1 MAAPQ
6 THYARSGDVRIAY
19 QVMGEGPVDLVL
31 VPGFITNLDV
41 QWEDA
46 GFVHLMSRLAAFGRL
61 IMFDKRGTGLSD
73 RVAPDAL
80 PSLETRMGDVRAV
93 MDACR
98 SRRAVLI
105 GASEGGPMSVLFAAT
120 YPERTRALV
129 LYGAYA
135 SFHRWVATVEQ
146 LEAFIAKADETW
158 GSGEMLKAFA
168 PSLYPNPRFRNW
180 WARWERLSASPG
192 AAVALA
198 RMNASIDVTAAAA
211 TVRVPTLVVHRAG
224 DVRINIEAGRWL
236 AANIPAARY
245 AEIPGSDHLMWVGDI
260 DRVVDEI
267 ELFVTGSNLS
277 APEPDRVLATVLAVE
292 IKDAERH
299 AIRVGNAAW
308 ARLLAGHAG
317 QIERLVT
324 QYRGQMIGQGQVGG
338 HALAAFDGPARAVRC
353 AQAIVAT
360 ARTMGGIGIGCGLH
374 TGEIG
379 RGTTGTE
386 PAGAAIHLAQ
396 RAAQLGRAGDV
407 LVSRTVTD
415 LVAGANLAFANT
427 PLRLTPDDG
436 GPLPLFRLAGPAVPA
451 APDHV
456 ADAALASLTPR
467 EREVLRLLAEGR
479 TNHAIADRLALSEH
493 TIKRHVANLLGKLA
507 LPSRAAAAALVGR
520 LGPG

>member
-46 GFVHLMSRLAAFGRL
+46 GFVHLMTRLAAFGRL

-73 RVAPDAL
+73 RVPPDAL
-80 PSLETRMGDVRAV
+80 PDLQTRMDDVRAV

-135 SFHRWVATVEQ
+135 SFHRWVATPAQ
-146 LEAFIAKADETW
+146 LDAFIAKADETW
-158 GSGEMLKAFA
+158 GTGEMLRAFA
-168 PSLYPNPRFRNW
+168 PGLYPNPRFRNW

-198 RMNASIDVTAAAA
+198 RMNALIDVTAVAA
-211 TVRVPTLVVHRAG
+211 TVRVPTLVIHRGG
-224 DVRINIEAGRWL
+224 DVRIDVAAGRWL
-236 AANIPAARY
+236 AANIQAARY

-267 ELFVTGSNLS
+267 ETFVTGSNLS
-277 APEPDRVLATVLAVE
+277 APEPDRVLATVLAVD
-292 IKDAERH
+292 IKDAGRH
-299 AIRVGNAAW
+299 AARIGTPAW
-308 ARLLAGHAG
+308 TALLATHVG
-317 QIERLVT
+317 QVERLVA
-324 QYRGQMIGQGQVGG
+324 QYRGDMVGLG
-338 HALAAFDGPARAVRC
+338 EADGNALAAFDGPTRAVGC
-353 AQAIVAT
+353 AQAIVAA
-360 ARTMGGIGIGCGLH
+360 ARASTSIGVGCGLH

-379 RGTTGTE
+379 RRTADT
-386 PAGAAIHLAQ
+386 PPSGAAIHFAQ
-396 RAAQLGRAGDV
+396 RAARAAGAWIV

-415 LVAGANLAFANT
+415 LIAGSRLGFAET
-427 PLRLTPDDG
+427 SLRL
-436 GPLPLFRLAGPAVPA
+436 RLDEGPALALFQLRDATSPRT
-451 APDHV
+451 PGQV
-456 ADAALASLTPR
+456 ADATLASLTAR

-479 TNHAIADRLALSEH
+479 TNHAIADRLALSQH
-493 TIKRHVANLLGKLA
+493 TVKRHVANLLSKLA